1 MKLSRRGKQARRG
14 RHTKRAGKHLRYK
27 SKKFSGSKRYHR
39 GNKRTYKRGKRFHR
53 GGEERV
59 DGGKIDKK
67 KPGVVIDLSNTTN
80 ITDADITETNI
91 AFYPEGYKKWF
102 TTRNSMYYGNVMDRG
117 NSDRQGGYEFTFN
130 SLNSGAYVIQFNNVP
145 LVFTKEGF
153 FTGTKAPGKFKVVI
167 IEEKPFEDPNDTR
180 TKALRK
186 FRAILIRQDENIGK
200 YDNDGFSLEVHFRNL
215 ESNNLNDFKS
225 MLINTT
231 NLQKLESNHDK
242 KYNFNYTENI
252 KYFELFS
259 KAADVLSA
267 YVEAQFMAQQNI
279 IQGQQRI
286 RDERERELTQ
296 IKSENNQKAEN
307 GIGKIVK
314 TIQQLGDDF
323 TVDPYMSDR
332 QKSLGK
338 INFGQVKNQ
347 LIQFANTEK
356 TRIDNTAIDANTKVN
371 LKKQIDELLLLLLL
385 AQFMYMKILNIK
397 YELARAEYG
406 FHFIDDHIM
415 IKIENDLSTL
425 TNDTKKFIQRLGA
438 TQKQDYA
445 YANLQSSLNQFIDSC
460 VIKNPTSDE
469 SNEASLAL
477 DKEQKD
483 KLIQEISAPPPAA
496 PAAAP
501 AADTDEQI
509 VTTGQHSVPGHVDA
523 SLPPR
528 VNTSISNTSKPN
540 AFS

>member
-1 MKLSRRGKQARRG
+1 MKISRRGKQARRG
-14 RHTKRAGKHLRYK
+14 RHTKRTGKHLRYK
-27 SKKFSGSKRYHR
+27 SKKFRASKRYHR

-53 GGEERV
+53 GGEVRV

-80 ITDADITETNI
+80 ITDADITENNI

-102 TTRNSMYYGNVMDRG
+102 STRNSMYYGNVMDRG

-259 KAADVLSA
+259 KAADVLSV
-267 YVEAQFMAQQNI
+267 YVEAQFMAQQ
-279 IQGQQRI
+279 QI
-286 RDERERELTQ
+286 RDEEESKSKE
-296 IKSENNQKAEN
+296 IK
-307 GIGKIVK
+307 
-314 TIQQLGDDF
+314 L
-323 TVDPYMSDR
+323 
-332 QKSLGK
+332 
-338 INFGQVKNQ
+338 
-347 LIQFANTEK
+347 EK
-356 TRIDNTAIDANTKVN
+356 TRKAEEATEEFDKNGDNVEVFMRYQTSEDFSPTKDDKEMKLTFSDFKKELEELAKKTKEKIETNEKIGQTEKIERNKRVDDILKTELRDQRVIMRENYIAEKAGYDIKQSIGGKMSLLDQTSNRVNENLKSKNQIIDQANEYSEDWNDYDRQTGQLTRKPLIKNEGYSNTKTVK
-371 LKKQIDELLLLLLL
+371 LTSGE
-385 AQFMYMKILNIK
+385 AQFYEHHGIDPERLN
-397 YELARAEYG
+397 
-406 FHFIDDHIM
+406 
-415 IKIENDLSTL
+415 
-425 TNDTKKFIQRLGA
+425 
-438 TQKQDYA
+438 
-445 YANLQSSLNQFIDSC
+445 QSSSG
-460 VIKNPTSDE
+460 PTDLE
-469 SNEASLAL
+469 L
-477 DKEQKD
+477 
-483 KLIQEISAPPPAA
+483 
-496 PAAAP
+496 
-501 AADTDEQI
+501 
-509 VTTGQHSVPGHVDA
+509 G
-523 SLPPR
+523 R
-528 VNTSISNTSKPN
+528 KP
-540 AFS
+540 F